1 MGVLLLFCISCEL
14 EFTLWISPH
23 SGSPLETREEKK
35 EAICLS
41 SPKLR
46 RGMRRRG
53 REIPEKQQHSLWKS
67 LEIIVAIDGTWT
79 HHLDSRFP
87 ARPSCTA
94 GAPRSC
100 QKKKWPFWTKPTK
113 SASGGK
119 SSPEKRSPSPLKP
132 RGNWGTG
139 RAGGML
145 QRSLSVKKTV
155 PS

>member
-67 LEIIVAIDGTWT
+67 LEIIVAIDGCIIL
-79 HHLDSRFP
+79 HSYFAKGLKDKE
-87 ARPSCTA
+87 AN
-94 GAPRSC
+94 
-100 QKKKWPFWTKPTK
+100 FWVM
-113 SASGGK
+113 
-119 SSPEKRSPSPLKP
+119 KRHNNYL
-132 RGNWGTG
+132 
-139 RAGGML
+139 L
-145 QRSLSVKKTV
+145 
-155 PS
+155 